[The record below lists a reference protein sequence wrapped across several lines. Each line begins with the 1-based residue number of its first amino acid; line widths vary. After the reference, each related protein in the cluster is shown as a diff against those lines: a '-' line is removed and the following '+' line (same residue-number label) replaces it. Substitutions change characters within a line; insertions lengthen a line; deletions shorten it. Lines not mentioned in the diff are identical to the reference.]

1 LIKSAARPNKLS
13 HPYSSSG
20 SFMPAFITRRIL
32 IAIPTILVI
41 ITLAFFMMRIAPG
54 GPFDL
59 ERPMPEEIRQNVLAA
74 YGMDQPVWKQYV
86 DYLGGLL
93 RGDLGPSLKFRDKDV
108 ADIIAEGF
116 PISATVGLLSM
127 SLAVVIGTLFGA
139 IAALRQNTAADYGV
153 VAFAT
158 VGIVIPPFVVGPIL
172 ALTIGIYLGWLPSG
186 GLDPRSGMTID
197 RLILPVVTLAL
208 PQIAIISRLMRAS
221 MIEVIRSNYIRTA
234 RAKGLSEPAVIFK
247 HALRSAILPLVSY
260 LGPAS
265 AALLTGSIVIEQ
277 VFSLPGI
284 GRQFVFAALQ
294 RDYTVVMGV
303 VILYASLII
312 ILNLVA
318 DLLYAALNPKVKYD

>member
-1 LIKSAARPNKLS
+1 MLGYVL
-13 HPYSSSG
+13 
-20 SFMPAFITRRIL
+20 RRIL
-32 IAIPTILVI
+32 VAVPTILVI
-41 ITLAFFMMRIAPG
+41 ITVAFFMMRIAPG

-59 ERPMPEEIRQNVLAA
+59 ERPMPEEIRQNILAA
-74 YGMDQPVWKQYV
+74 YGMDQPIWKQYL
-86 DYLGGLL
+86 DYLAGLA
-93 RGDLGPSLKFRDKDV
+93 RGDLGPSLKFRDMDV
-108 ADIIAEGF
+108 ADIIGQGF
-116 PISATVGLLSM
+116 PVSATIGLLSM
-127 SLAVVIGTLFGA
+127 SLAVLVGTLFGS
-139 IAALRQNTAADYGV
+139 IAALRQNKPSDYAV

-186 GLDPRSGMTID
+186 GLDPRMGMTPE
-197 RLILPVVTLAL
+197 RLILPVITLAL

-234 RAKGLSEPAVIFK
+234 RAKGLSAPAVIVK

-284 GRQFVFAALQ
+284 GRQFVNAALQ

-312 ILNLVA
+312 LLNLIA

>member
-1 LIKSAARPNKLS
+1 MLGYVL
-13 HPYSSSG
+13 
-20 SFMPAFITRRIL
+20 RRIL
-32 IAIPTILVI
+32 VAVPTILVI
-41 ITLAFFMMRIAPG
+41 ITVAFFMMRIAPG

-74 YGMDQPVWKQYV
+74 YGMDQPVWKQYI

-93 RGDLGPSLKFRDKDV
+93 RGDLGPSLKFRDMDV
-108 ADIIAEGF
+108 ADIIGQGF
-116 PISATVGLLSM
+116 PVSATIGALAM
-127 SLAVVIGTLFGA
+127 SFAVLMGTLFGS
-139 IAALRQNTAADYGV
+139 IAALRQNQPADYGV

-172 ALTIGIYLGWLPSG
+172 ALTIGIYAGWLPSG
-186 GLDPRSGMTID
+186 GLDPRLGMTPE
-197 RLILPVVTLAL
+197 RLILPVITLAL

-234 RAKGLSEPAVIFK
+234 RAKGLSAPAVIVK

-284 GRQFVFAALQ
+284 GRQFVNAALQ

-303 VILYASLII
+303 VILYATLII
-312 ILNLVA
+312 LLNLIA
-318 DLLYAALNPKVKYD
+318 DLLYAVLNPKVKYD

>member
-1 LIKSAARPNKLS
+1 MFGYVL
-13 HPYSSSG
+13 
-20 SFMPAFITRRIL
+20 RRIL
-32 IAIPTILVI
+32 VALPTMLVI
-41 ITLAFFMMRIAPG
+41 ITVAFFMMRIAPG
-54 GPFDL
+54 GPFDM
-59 ERPMPEEIRQNVLAA
+59 ERPLPEEIRQNMLAA
-74 YGMDQPVWKQYV
+74 YGMDKHIVLQYF
-86 DYLGGLL
+86 DYLLNLL
-93 RGDLGPSLKFRDKDV
+93 RFDLGPSMKFRDLDV
-108 ADIIAEGF
+108 ADIIGQGF
-116 PISATVGLLSM
+116 PVSATIGLLSM
-127 SLAVVIGTLFGA
+127 SLAVMVGTTMGS
-139 IAALRQNTAADYGV
+139 IAALRQNKPSDYGV

-172 ALTIGIYLGWLPSG
+172 ALFIGIYLAWLPSG
-186 GLDPRSGMTID
+186 GLDPRLGMTPE
-197 RLILPVVTLAL
+197 RLILPVITLAL
-208 PQIAIISRLMRAS
+208 PQIAIIARLMRAS

-234 RAKGLSEPAVIFK
+234 RAKGLSGPTVIVR

-284 GRQFVFAALQ
+284 GRQFVNAALQ

-312 ILNLVA
+312 ILNLIA

>member
-1 LIKSAARPNKLS
+1 
-13 HPYSSSG
+13 
-20 SFMPAFITRRIL
+20 MPAFIARRIL

-86 DYLGGLL
+86 DYLGGLV

-116 PISATVGLLSM
+116 PVSATVGLM
-127 SLAVVIGTLFGA
+127 AMTLAVGVGVVFGS

-186 GLDPRSGMTID
+186 GLDPRHGMTLD
-197 RLILPVVTLAL
+197 RLILPVITLAL

>member
-1 LIKSAARPNKLS
+1 
-13 HPYSSSG
+13 
-20 SFMPAFITRRIL
+20 MPAFIARRIL

-86 DYLGGLL
+86 DYLGGLV

-116 PISATVGLLSM
+116 PVSATVGLLAM
-127 SLAVVIGTLFGA
+127 TLAVGVGVVFGS

-186 GLDPRSGMTID
+186 GLDPRHGMTLD
-197 RLILPVVTLAL
+197 RLILPVITLAL

-234 RAKGLSEPAVIFK
+234 RAKGLSAPAVIFK

-303 VILYASLII
+303 VILYAGLII

>member
-1 LIKSAARPNKLS
+1 MTGFVA
-13 HPYSSSG
+13 
-20 SFMPAFITRRIL
+20 RRIL
-32 IAIPTILVI
+32 VAIPTILII
-41 ITLAFFMMRIAPG
+41 ITVAFFMMRIAPG

-59 ERPMPEEIRQNVLAA
+59 ERPMPAEIRTNIMAA
-74 YGMDQPVWKQYV
+74 YGMDQPLWKQYV
-86 DYLGGLL
+86 DYMAGIVQF
-93 RGDLGPSLKFRDKDV
+93 DLGPSLRFRDKTV

-116 PISATVGLLSM
+116 PVSATIGALSITLALIVGGFL
-127 SLAVVIGTLFGA
+127 GA
-139 IAALRQNTAADYGV
+139 IAALRQNTPTDYGV
-153 VAFAT
+153 VGLST
-158 VGIVIPPFVVGPIL
+158 VGIVIPPFVMGPIL
-172 ALTIGIYLGWLPSG
+172 ALVVGLYLGWLPTG
-186 GLDPRSGMTID
+186 GLDPRYGMTPE
-197 RLILPVVTLAL
+197 RLILPVITLAL

-234 RAKGLSEPAVIFK
+234 RAKGLSSGAVLFR

-277 VFSLPGI
+277 VFQLPGI
-284 GRQFVFAALQ
+284 GRQFVQAALQ

-312 ILNLVA
+312 VLNLIA

>member
-1 LIKSAARPNKLS
+1 MYGYIS
-13 HPYSSSG
+13 
-20 SFMPAFITRRIL
+20 RRIL
-32 IAIPTILVI
+32 VAIPTVLVI
-41 ITLAFFMMRIAPG
+41 ITVAFFMMRIAPG

-59 ERPMPEEIRQNVLAA
+59 ERPMPEEIRQNILAA
-74 YGMDQPVWKQYV
+74 YGMDQPIWKQYV
-86 DYLGGLL
+86 DYLVGLAQF
-93 RGDLGPSLKFRDKDV
+93 DLGPSLKFRDKDV

-116 PISATVGLLSM
+116 PVSATIGALSM
-127 SLAVVIGTLFGA
+127 SLAVTIGIVFGS
-139 IAALRQNTAADYGV
+139 IAALRQNKPSDYAV

-172 ALTIGIYLGWLPSG
+172 ALVFGIYLGWVPSG
-186 GLDPRSGMTID
+186 GLDPRLGMTPE
-197 RLILPVVTLAL
+197 RLILPVITLAL

-221 MIEVIRSNYIRTA
+221 MIEVVRSNYIRTA
-234 RAKGLSEPAVIFK
+234 RAKGLSATSVVFR

-284 GRQFVFAALQ
+284 GRQFVTAALQ

-312 ILNLVA
+312 ILNLIA
-318 DLLYAALNPKVKYD
+318 DLLYAVLNPKVKYD

>member
-1 LIKSAARPNKLS
+1 
-13 HPYSSSG
+13 
-20 SFMPAFITRRIL
+20 
-32 IAIPTILVI
+32 
-41 ITLAFFMMRIAPG
+41 
-54 GPFDL
+54 
-59 ERPMPEEIRQNVLAA
+59 
-74 YGMDQPVWKQYV
+74 MDQPVWKQYV
-86 DYLGGLL
+86 DYLGGLV

-116 PISATVGLLSM
+116 PVSATVGLLAM
-127 SLAVVIGTLFGA
+127 TLAVGVGVVFGS

-186 GLDPRSGMTID
+186 GLDPRHGMTLD
-197 RLILPVVTLAL
+197 RLILPVITLAL

-234 RAKGLSEPAVIFK
+234 RAKGLSAPAVIFK

>member
-1 LIKSAARPNKLS
+1 MLGYVL
-13 HPYSSSG
+13 
-20 SFMPAFITRRIL
+20 RRIL
-32 IAIPTILVI
+32 VAVPTILVI
-41 ITLAFFMMRIAPG
+41 ITVAFFMMRIAPG

-74 YGMDQPVWKQYV
+74 YGMDQPVWKQYI

-93 RGDLGPSLKFRDKDV
+93 RGDLGPSLKFRDMDV
-108 ADIIAEGF
+108 ADIIGQGF
-116 PISATVGLLSM
+116 PVSATIGA
-127 SLAVVIGTLFGA
+127 LAMTFAVLMGTLFGS
-139 IAALRQNTAADYGV
+139 IAALRQNLPADYGV

-172 ALTIGIYLGWLPSG
+172 ALTIGIYAGWLPSG
-186 GLDPRSGMTID
+186 GLDPRLGMTPE
-197 RLILPVVTLAL
+197 RLILPVITLAL

-234 RAKGLSEPAVIFK
+234 RAKGLSAPAVIVK

-284 GRQFVFAALQ
+284 GRQFVNAALQ

-303 VILYASLII
+303 VILYATLII
-312 ILNLVA
+312 LLNLIA
-318 DLLYAALNPKVKYD
+318 DLLYAVLNPKVKYD